1 MSLGLD
7 RTVDRTLLEPLAL
20 PPVPLPDD
28 WQDRRDFLRVHNLCV
43 QNGYDWPL
51 QSEVSPLPVRNTRVL
66 SEGRGI
72 PIGTDWWTFDTV
84 PGLVWAAGSVDA
96 WRGRATA
103 DAPQ

>member
-51 QSEVSPLPVRNTRVL
+51 HM
-66 SEGRGI
+66 
-72 PIGTDWWTFDTV
+72 
-84 PGLVWAAGSVDA
+84 
-96 WRGRATA
+96 
-103 DAPQ
+103 